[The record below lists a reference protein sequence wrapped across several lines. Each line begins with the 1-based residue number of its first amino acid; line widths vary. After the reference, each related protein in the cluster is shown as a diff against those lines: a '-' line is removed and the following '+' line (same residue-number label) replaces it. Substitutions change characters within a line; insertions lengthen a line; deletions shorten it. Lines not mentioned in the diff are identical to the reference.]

1 MSGVNRVVWSE
12 GMFLKPHH
20 FQQQDRFFENIIDHR
35 LNNCLSNGW
44 GFTRLVVDE
53 DLLKQGKICISE
65 ASGVLPDGTC
75 FNFPAKDQSPPILE
89 LEPDLR
95 DKKLYLSITLS
106 RFGSRETS
114 GIEEELKAT
123 RYKTMEQSIID
134 NTAESPE
141 EETISVG
148 NIQLSILTE
157 GDSLDGYSCL
167 GFAKIV
173 EISSEK
179 AVTLDKYYIPPMLDC
194 SQSSLLAG
202 FLNELTGMLHQRGE
216 ELAGR
221 LVDSRSSGTAELSDL
236 VFLQVVNKLE
246 PLCIHLSQKTGLHPQ
261 ELFSQLL
268 LIAGELSTF
277 SVKTKRPP
285 LFQMYRQDDLQSTFS
300 SLFSCIRSCLSG
312 VSQQSAVP
320 LKLEEKKYGIRVA
333 KINDRSLVG
342 QAVFIIA
349 VKSDIDPG
357 VFQSQFQ
364 HQVKVAPVEKIL
376 DLVRANLPGID
387 MRVLPVAPR
396 QIPYNT
402 GFTYFEL
409 DKSSDYWSLLND
421 SGGFAFHIGAE
432 FPGLKLE
439 FWAIRG

>member
-1 MSGVNRVVWSE
+1 MSGVNRIVWSE

-20 FQQQDRFFENIIDHR
+20 FQQQDRFFENVVDHR
-35 LNNCLSNGW
+35 INTCLSNGW
-44 GFTRLVVDE
+44 GFTRLKLDE
-53 DLLKQGKICISE
+53 NLLKQGKVCIIE
-65 ASGVLPDGTC
+65 AAGVFPDGTC
-75 FNFPAKDQSPPILE
+75 FDFPSKDQPPPILE
-89 LEPDLR
+89 LDSDLR
-95 DKKLYLSITLS
+95 DNKLYLAVTLS
-106 RFGSRETS
+106 RFGARDNSPM
-114 GIEEELKAT
+114 EEELKAT
-123 RYKTMEQSIID
+123 RYKNMDQAVID
-134 NTAESPE
+134 NSAESPQ

-148 NIQLSILTE
+148 NIQLSILSQE
-157 GDSLDGYSCL
+157 ASRDGYSCL

-173 EISSEK
+173 EISSDK
-179 AVTLDKYYIPPMLDC
+179 SITLDRHYIAPVFDC
-194 SQSSLLAG
+194 SQSLLLSG
-202 FLNELTGMLHQRGE
+202 FINELTGMLHQRGE
-216 ELAGR
+216 ELSGR

-246 PLCIHLSQKTGLHPQ
+246 PLCVHLSQNTGLHPQ
-261 ELFSQLL
+261 ELFSRLL
-268 LIAGELSTF
+268 SIAGELSTF
-277 SVKTKRPP
+277 STKTKRPP
-285 LFQMYRQDDLQSTFS
+285 LFQVYKQDDLQNTFS
-300 SLFSCIRSCLSG
+300 SLFSCIRSCLSS
-312 VSQQSAVP
+312 VSQQSAIP
-320 LKLEEKKYGIRVA
+320 LTLVEKKYGIRVA
-333 KINDRSLVG
+333 KIEDRSLVG
-342 QAVFIIA
+342 QAAFIVA

-387 MRVLPVAPR
+387 MRALPVAPR

-432 FPGLKLE
+432 FPGLILE